1 MIDRLSAYKAAVCRR
16 STKYAQFS
24 ASLDRLVYSIRV
36 RGEIPREFASVSN
49 SGSRSCQTFNVS
61 TTIEPFP
68 DLHAS
73 MNDWVRLIE
82 SEDSPLGDD

>member
-1 MIDRLSAYKAAVCRR
+1 LSPFDKIR
-16 STKYAQFS
+16 TIS
-24 ASLDRLVYSIRV
+24 AFLDRLVYAIRV

-61 TTIEPFP
+61 TTIEPFS
-68 DLHAS
+68 DLHTS